1 MSGRENSSVMTR
13 RSATNQ
19 RHGAGPRGTTTLLIR
34 HTGVREYS
42 STAYKHRAGKSSVI
56 ESSGLDTVRASYT
69 HGEILS
75 DIRERNTRNRQLSVG
90 NEGVV
95 IYTEYIIVGI
105 MTIIRAS
112 RTDDQQVGCVF
123 LSYAG
128 DPLLIYS
135 WLLLLKLGT
144 SPLLEWEYVLYRYSG
159 RVSICIKGNC

>member
-1 MSGRENSSVMTR
+1 MTR
-13 RSATNQ
+13 RSVANQ
-19 RHGAGPRGTTTLLIR
+19 RDGAGPHSTTTLLIR
-34 HTGVREYS
+34 HPVVREYS

-95 IYTEYIIVGI
+95 IYADYIIVGI

-112 RTDDQQVGCVF
+112 RTDDQQVGGVL

-128 DPLLIYS
+128 DPLSVYY
-135 WLLLLKLGT
+135 WLSSATFRT
-144 SPLLEWEYVLYRYSG
+144 SPLPKWG
-159 RVSICIKGNC
+159 I